1 MITDATGT
9 GGLGRIRV
17 IRESR
22 RPEEVNTCVEE
33 ILAGKVSARL
43 VFDLR

>member
-1 MITDATGT
+1 VFA
-9 GGLGRIRV
+9 LHAAGRTKV

-22 RPEEVNTCVEE
+22 RLKQVNESFDQVLSGE
-33 ILAGKVSARL
+33 VSARL